1 MSPEAAC
8 GGPIA
13 YVETGDLISYDIEK
27 KTIDIVGIDGM
38 DMDAD
43 SIQVVLEKR
52 KLEKP
57 LKKRA
62 FTGVLKRYTE
72 HAESAMKGAGY

>member
-1 MSPEAAC
+1 MYSAEKTDA
-8 GGPIA
+8 
-13 YVETGDLISYDIEK
+13 ISFQTK
-27 KTIDIVGIDGM
+27 RRGLM
-38 DMDAD
+38 
-43 SIQVVLEKR
+43 EKR